1 MYRKGPLAKFYIL
14 NESTLDKDAPVWY
27 YKEGKQILGPISC
40 YNMDKMVYF
49 KTITNETRIAYKNI
63 EKFVKF
69 EKILKIVEENYKE
82 EESDGEEA

>member
-82 EESDGEEA
+82 